1 MERYELS
8 KRDIKN
14 NYFHFTRVKNLES
27 IEEKG
32 LLPKISIHAQAL
44 EETKKVFFVE
54 GLDNLIILFDCWIHV
69 CTKYPLFPGL
79 FNLGTIVMRYK
90 WFPKSIINGY
100 FRYTEINK
108 IHKWV
113 AYKYF
118 DHFLK
123 THIIL
128 NLDLKEGEDFSY
140 DDIDQIKNKGY
151 DKDYLVKGGYS
162 LKYSDLDSNRMD
174 KWNLHTYTDHIINN
188 TKIKEVLLNGE
199 NDLTKILLF
208 VINNTKMDVSDMC
221 PDLFDYLQNRRLV
234 KEIMI

>member
-69 CTKYPLFPGL
+69 CTKYPLFPGV

-90 WFPKSIINGY
+90 WFPKVLLMAILDIQKLIKYINGLL
-100 FRYTEINK
+100 IN
-108 IHKWV
+108 I
-113 AYKYF
+113 
-118 DHFLK
+118 L
-123 THIIL
+123 II
-128 NLDLKEGEDFSY
+128 F
-140 DDIDQIKNKGY
+140 
-151 DKDYLVKGGYS
+151 
-162 LKYSDLDSNRMD
+162 
-174 KWNLHTYTDHIINN
+174 
-188 TKIKEVLLNGE
+188 
-199 NDLTKILLF
+199 
-208 VINNTKMDVSDMC
+208 
-221 PDLFDYLQNRRLV
+221 
-234 KEIMI
+234 